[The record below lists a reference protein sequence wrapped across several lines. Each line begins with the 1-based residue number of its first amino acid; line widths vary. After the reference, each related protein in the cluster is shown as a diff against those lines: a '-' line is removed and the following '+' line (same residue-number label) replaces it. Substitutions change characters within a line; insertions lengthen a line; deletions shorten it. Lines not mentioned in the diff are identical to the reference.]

1 MPRDALAIK
10 AQLGVV
16 SQFDSLDPDFSC
28 AENLLVYGR
37 YFGMKDAQI
46 RERIP
51 KLLEFAALSH
61 KADAKPSELS
71 GGMRRR
77 LSLARALVNDP
88 RLLLLD
94 EPTTGLDPQARH
106 LMWERLQLLLQQGK
120 SILLTTHFMDEAE
133 RLCSRLLVL
142 DHGRKIAEGRPRDLI
157 AQHLE
162 PDVVEAYGNG
172 AMALVDSPLKSLAA
186 RVEVSGET
194 VFFYTQD
201 AKQLLDALGAHPKLA
216 HLAPAGQPRGPVPQA
231 DRPPDQGG
239 WLMNTDRD
247 DHAMPPAALDLAR
260 AGSLAALVAGVPAQ
274 PAGLAQAGHSQP
286 GRQHRRAADVAGGLW
301 LRHGRAGGEGSDG
314 RHRGALHP
322 VPGQRL
328 DLHER
333 DERGLVRGAVLGL
346 LAHARAEDLGRHH
359 ERAGQPRRRGAWPR
373 CCGPAS
379 SRCSPSPPSCA

>member
-1 MPRDALAIK
+1 MSHNTRRMEVPAALFEARHLTKCYGPATVVNDLSFHIAPGECLGVIGPNGAGKTTTVRMCLGQTVPDSGEVRALGLAMPRDAMAIK
-10 AQLGVV
+10 ARLGVV
-16 SQFDSLDPDFSC
+16 SQFDTLDPDFTC

-37 YFGMKDAQI
+37 YFGMSSRQI

-51 KLLEFAALSH
+51 RLLEFAALSH
-61 KADAKPSELS
+61 KADGKPAELS

-88 RLLLLD
+88 ALLMLD

-133 RLCSRLLVL
+133 RLCGRLLVM

-172 AMALVDSPLKSLAA
+172 ALALVGSPLRALAA

-201 AKQLLDALGAHPKLA
+201 ARPLLDALASHPGLRTLHRPANLEDLFLKL
-216 HLAPAGQPRGPVPQA
+216 
-231 DRPPDQGG
+231 
-239 WLMNTDRD
+239 T
-247 DHAMPPAALDLAR
+247 
-260 AGSLAALVAGVPAQ
+260 
-274 PAGLAQAGHSQP
+274 
-286 GRQHRRAADVAGGLW
+286 GRQIRE
-301 LRHGRAGGEGSDG
+301 EG
-314 RHRGALHP
+314 
-322 VPGQRL
+322 
-328 DLHER
+328 
-333 DERGLVRGAVLGL
+333 
-346 LAHARAEDLGRHH
+346 
-359 ERAGQPRRRGAWPR
+359 
-373 CCGPAS
+373 
-379 SRCSPSPPSCA
+379 